1 MTFANLNDVL
11 IPAKKEKYAIG
22 QFNINGYDWIEAIL
36 LAAEIEKAPVII
48 AASDR
53 LVDFL
58 GGFNNITQSVA
69 TFKQMLNITVPVV
82 LHLDHGQSVERCIEA
97 IDAGFSSVMIDG
109 SHSPIETNIAMTK
122 KVVDYAHS
130 KGVSVE
136 AEVGTVGGNE
146 DGLVSGI
153 QYASFDECLSL
164 VNQTGVDALAAAL
177 GSVHG
182 KYVGKPILGFEEMKA
197 LSESCNI
204 PLVLHGASGI
214 PQKDLDKTITFGHAK
229 ININT
234 EINQVWFK
242 SISEHLAQN
251 PDSHEPKVVIEP
263 TKTAMINA
271 VRQKIVSFGSKNKA
285 L

>member
-11 IPAKKEKYAIG
+11 IPAKKEKYAVG
-22 QFNINGYDWIEAIL
+22 QFNINGYDWIETIL
-36 LAAEIEKAPVII
+36 LAAQAEQAPVIV

-53 LVDFL
+53 LVDYL
-58 GGFNNITQSVA
+58 GGFNRITQSVLA
-69 TFKQMLNITVPVV
+69 FKEILNISVPVV
-82 LHLDHGQSVERCIEA
+82 LHLDHGQSVERCFEA

-109 SHSPIETNIAMTK
+109 SHSSIETNIEMTK

-146 DGLVSGI
+146 DGLISGI
-153 QYASFDECLSL
+153 QYANLDECLSL
-164 VNQTGVDALAAAL
+164 VKETGVDALAAAL

-182 KYVGKPILGFEEMKA
+182 KYVGEPVLGFKEMET
-197 LSESCNI
+197 LSNACEI

-214 PQKDLDKTITFGHAK
+214 SESDLTKTIFYGHAK

-234 EINQVWFK
+234 EINLAWFD
-242 SISEHLAQN
+242 SIKDNLELN
-251 PDSHEPKVVIEP
+251 PDSHEPRLIIAP
-263 TKTAMINA
+263 TKKAMIA
-271 VRQKIVSFGSKNKA
+271 TIREKIVSFGSSNKG
-285 L
+285 

>member
-1 MTFANLNDVL
+1 MTFSNLNDVL
-11 IPAKKEKYAIG
+11 VPAKKERYAVG
-22 QFNINGYDWIEAIL
+22 QFNMNGYDWIETIL
-36 LAAEIEKAPVII
+36 LAAQAEQAPVII

-58 GGFNNITQSVA
+58 GGFATITQSVLA
-69 TFKQMLNITVPVV
+69 FKEMLHITVPVV
-82 LHLDHGQSVERCIEA
+82 LHLDHGQSVERCFEA

-109 SHSPIETNIAMTK
+109 SHSPIETNIEMTK
-122 KVVDYAHS
+122 KVVNYAHS

-153 QYASFDECLSL
+153 QYADLKECLSL
-164 VNQTGVDALAAAL
+164 VEETGVDALAAAL

-182 KYVGKPILGFEEMKA
+182 KYVGEPVLGFKEMEE
-197 LSESCNI
+197 LSLASDI

-214 PQKDLDKTITFGHAK
+214 SEEDLAKTIFYGHAK

-234 EINQVWFK
+234 EINIAWFNSLK
-242 SISEHLAQN
+242 ENLEKH
-251 PDSHEPKVVIEP
+251 PESHEPRVIIAP
-263 TKTAMINA
+263 TKEAMITTI
-271 VRQKIVSFGSKNKA
+271 REKIRSFGSNNKA
-285 L
+285 